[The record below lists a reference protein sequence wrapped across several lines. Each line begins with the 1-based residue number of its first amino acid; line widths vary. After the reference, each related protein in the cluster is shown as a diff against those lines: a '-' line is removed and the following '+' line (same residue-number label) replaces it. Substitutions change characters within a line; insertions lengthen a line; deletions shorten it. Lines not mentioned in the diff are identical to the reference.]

1 MTHNKHSNDTHTRT
15 HERARA
21 RHQHH
26 HRRPGGDTTVR
37 ERAPVRPVGKERR
50 RKRRGEGLKQNHTQH
65 QPRDIARPQTQNTWT
80 VLPGITEIVFK
91 ALRTLNV
98 RRADTLP
105 RFTNS
110 VIYLQGG
117 SDTVTQQPSHTQE
130 RKNR

>member
-1 MTHNKHSNDTHTRT
+1 MTHNTHNNNTHARIFAQEHDTSTT
-15 HERARA
+15 IEDQKGTPQWEREHLSDQR
-21 RHQHH
+21 
-26 HRRPGGDTTVR
+26 G
-37 ERAPVRPVGKERR
+37 RR
-50 RKRRGEGLKQNHTQH
+50 RKRKRKRSRTETKPHLTSTPWTAH
-65 QPRDIARPQTQNTWT
+65 PQTQTP

-117 SDTVTQQPSHTQE
+117 SDTVTHQSS
-130 RKNR
+130 RSD